1 MPRQSI
7 CAHPSERA
15 AALSPSLLH
24 LPGQEGL
31 CEDAPYLHL
40 QQCPTEGKGGPASR
54 DNLCSQVWGSV
65 LCHQHRSA
73 KTKWHMQREPRHQ
86 PGLPGEQQEYG
97 SAKQHRPRGQPTA
110 PCPTRDIPNQA
121 SCNCCCGLLLLS
133 QQRGVCHQ

>member
-15 AALSPSLLH
+15 AVLCSGLLD

-40 QQCPTEGKGGPASR
+40 QQCPTEGKDGP
-54 DNLCSQVWGSV
+54 NLCSQVWGSA
-65 LCHQHRSA
+65 LRHQHGSA
-73 KTKWHMQREPRHQ
+73 KTTWHVRREPQCQ
-86 PGLPGEQQEYG
+86 PGLPGEWQRHG
-97 SAKQHRPRGQPTA
+97 SAKQHRPRGQPTP

-133 QQRGVCHQ
+133 QQRRVCHQ